1 MTPRKRHTAPRLPEF
16 LLNRC
21 LAPEERFALTGDLN
35 EEYLLFVRPQRG
47 RLRAGIWYWKQAIAS
62 MLPSLT
68 RRWKHRRRRPR
79 TPRQKNGEA
88 MMHGLWQDIRFAA
101 RSLRKRLGFTALAVI
116 TLALG
121 IGTNIAIFSVINPFL
136 IRPLPFEQPDRLVHL
151 FGVIENRGGFGS
163 DMARVAHADF
173 ADYRDEATSFEA
185 FGAYVYS
192 SVIITGTDEPQ
203 RTTAGYVTDD
213 LFNILGVRASIGRR
227 IIPGDADEQS
237 ERVVVLGDGLW
248 RRSFGADPNIVGQTI
263 SLNKNLHTVVGIMP
277 PEFNFPFGG
286 VSMWIPYRVNAN
298 AERGVGGLLGVGRL
312 KPGVSIAMA
321 HAEISTIANRLK
333 LEYPETNAEKGARVV
348 GLREGLIFFFDI
360 VRLMFLTLAAAVAL
374 VLLIGCANV
383 ANLVLAWGTAR
394 EREIAVRTALGA
406 GRGRIVRQL
415 LTENALLALMAG
427 VLGTTVAILAVRPI
441 AATMPDDIW
450 RAGNIVVDGTAL
462 VFALVVSLGTVF
474 MFGLAPALQSTRTNL
489 ANALKEGGRSGGE
502 GVRGKRLSNL
512 LVVGEIG
519 LAIFLLIGAGLLV
532 KSVRNMSHMDLG
544 LVPDQVLTANL
555 TLPRA
560 DYQNDADVLTF
571 VKNTLEQLNTAS
583 NIENAAAVYP
593 LPMNFESMGTNFT
606 VDGQT
611 EEPDKLQLASAHWAT
626 PDYFG
631 AMRIPVL
638 SGRVF
643 TDQDVADAP
652 PVVVI
657 NRSLAERHFPGQDP
671 IGRRITLRDS
681 RNDPRVV
688 TVVGVVGNVVQAG
701 LYEAFG
707 PQVYHPF
714 LQAPRRGFYLV
725 VSAKT
730 EPSTAIPT
738 LRSVIRTTDASLPIS
753 SVRAMND
760 VVNESLGPFQGVA
773 AVLTL
778 LAAGALVL
786 AGGGIYGVISYSV
799 SRRVQE
805 FGIRTALGASDRNV
819 IRLVVAQGAK
829 LTAFGIGIGVAL
841 AFATTRVLESV
852 LFGVASADATTF
864 VGIPALLA
872 VVALLAS
879 YIPARRATRVDP
891 MEALRGE

>member
-1 MTPRKRHTAPRLPEF
+1 
-16 LLNRC
+16 
-21 LAPEERFALTGDLN
+21 
-35 EEYLLFVRPQRG
+35 
-47 RLRAGIWYWKQAIAS
+47 
-62 MLPSLT
+62 
-68 RRWKHRRRRPR
+68 
-79 TPRQKNGEA
+79 
-88 MMHGLWQDIRFAA
+88 
-101 RSLRKRLGFTALAVI
+101 
-116 TLALG
+116 
-121 IGTNIAIFSVINPFL
+121 
-136 IRPLPFEQPDRLVHL
+136 
-151 FGVIENRGGFGS
+151 
-163 DMARVAHADF
+163 
-173 ADYRDEATSFEA
+173 
-185 FGAYVYS
+185 
-192 SVIITGTDEPQ
+192 
-203 RTTAGYVTDD
+203 
-213 LFNILGVRASIGRR
+213 
-227 IIPGDADEQS
+227 
-237 ERVVVLGDGLW
+237 
-248 RRSFGADPNIVGQTI
+248 
-263 SLNKNLHTVVGIMP
+263 
-277 PEFNFPFGG
+277 
-286 VSMWIPYRVNAN
+286 
-298 AERGVGGLLGVGRL
+298 LGVGRL
-312 KPGVSIAMA
+312 KPGVSVATA

-394 EREIAVRTALGA
+394 EREIAVRTAMGA

-427 VLGTTVAILAVRPI
+427 ALGTAIAFLAVRPI

-462 VFALVVSLGTVF
+462 VFALIVSLGTVF

-489 ANALKEGGRSGGE
+489 ANALKEGGRSGSE

-512 LVVGEIG
+512 LVVGEIS

-544 LVPDQVLTANL
+544 LVPDQVLTASL

-560 DYQNDADVLTF
+560 DYQNDADVLAF
-571 VKNTLEQLNTAS
+571 VTNTLEQLNTAS
-583 NIENAAAVYP
+583 NIESAAAVYP

-606 VDGQT
+606 IDGQT
-611 EEPDKLQLASAHWAT
+611 EELDKLQLASAHWAT
-626 PDYFG
+626 PDYFR
-631 AMRIPVL
+631 AMRITLL

-643 TDQDVADAP
+643 TDQDVADTP

-657 NRSLAERHFPGQDP
+657 NRALAERHFPGQDP
-671 IGRRITLRDS
+671 IGRRITLRD
-681 RNDPRVV
+681 RPNDPRAV
-688 TVVGVVGNVVQAG
+688 TVVGVVGNVVQGG

-707 PQVYHPF
+707 PQVYHSF
-714 LQAPRRGFYLV
+714 LQTPRRGFYLV

-730 EPSTAIPT
+730 EPSAVIPA
-738 LRSVIRTTDASLPIS
+738 LRSVIRTADASLPIS

-778 LAAGALVL
+778 LAAGALAL
-786 AGGGIYGVISYSV
+786 AGGGIYGVIAYSV

-829 LTAFGIGIGVAL
+829 LTAVGIGIGVAL

-872 VVALLAS
+872 AVALLAS
-879 YIPARRATRVDP
+879 YIPARRATRVGP